1 MPRRRDEL
9 LASLIET
16 FRGALV
22 VVDTDLTVVHWN
34 AAMERLTGVARADA
48 HGQGVDGLVAVLDAI
63 SLPQY
68 LKRALGGEVTFTAE
82 INPGAWVEAHC
93 VPLPD
98 SSGEVSGAA
107 AMLADISEGRQRE
120 LMVGAMKAVGRS
132 LVASLDLNE
141 VLDTITAK
149 TLEAMAADSALVVSW
164 DGQAPEFRVMRAAG
178 RLSDQYATAGAI
190 PVSGGPVSQAVLG
203 GHPVTTPNLLA
214 DPRFW
219 VTAARKAQIEREG
232 FKAVAVAPLIAKER
246 VHGALVV
253 HYWTE
258 RIVSDQELAALRLLG
273 EQAAVAID
281 NAQNY
286 AAATRRAERM
296 RELAEVERLVA
307 GSLELDDVLRRIAE
321 ATARLLGAPVVHL
334 WTADPDRRQL
344 RLRAWSVEPGVPD
357 VVMPKILDFG
367 EGISGTAA
375 ERRVPIFV
383 LDASR
388 DTRVAH
394 PNWWREAGLG
404 TILAVPMI
412 SGETLLG
419 VLTVRARPGDI
430 SPEEDTPL
438 VNSLAGQAT
447 LAIRNAHAYA
457 DAVRRGAR
465 LRELAALSQS
475 ITASLDTPD
484 VMQRIVDAA
493 AGMAPDALA
502 AVHIFDSARNMLRFV
517 AFSSLEMS
525 ELPHERPADAG
536 LPGLVFERRQ
546 PVLVEDPRSHP
557 RALAPNWWQARPRA
571 TYFGAPIMVGDV
583 LLGVLDY
590 VTTEGP
596 PDPEAQEALRLLTA
610 YAGIAIRNAS
620 LYQAERSQAARV
632 AALAGIN
639 QRISSALELDALL
652 RIIAE
657 TAADLTGVK
666 YAVFWLADEERRTLT
681 FKSASAP
688 GIAEDFPQ
696 PVVDYG
702 VGSVGWIARLRAP
715 VRIDDIFADERIYQ
729 RDWWRRWGVTAFAG
743 YPVLAG
749 EELLAVLML
758 CHSEPIRFTEHNHDV
773 VDMFIA
779 QASVAIQNARLFSEA
794 QRRRGVAE
802 ALARLGREM
811 AGTLDLERIAELVA
825 HGLMELLGG
834 VGSAMYRHEPN
845 GSLHVVACFGDVP
858 VDKGTVLGPGEA
870 VVGRAVAER
879 RIVATRDVLS
889 EPGIQLSPGLRLRM
903 ERQAARAVVA
913 VPLVARGHVVGA
925 LGLNAE
931 SGRVFSWDELR
942 LLQAFADQVA
952 LAFEN
957 AQLYATANDSLAK
970 LRDTQAQLVQAGKMS
985 ALGQLVSGVAHEL
998 NNPLSVIIGYG
1009 QLLMNRGLPDPLRRP
1024 VELMVQ
1030 QGDRMS
1036 KIVRNLLYFA
1046 RQRPPE
1052 HAAVDLN
1059 RVIEETL
1066 ALRVNQLA
1074 LSRVSVERDFASD
1087 LPPVIGDAHQLQQV
1101 FLNLLLNAEQAI
1113 ASAGREGR
1121 IVFRTW
1127 ADDGLV
1133 RADVMDSGPGIAP
1146 EILPRVFEPFF
1157 TTKDVGTGTGLG
1169 LSVSYGIVQEHGGRL
1184 SVESEPGRTVFKLEL
1199 PAGASTAA
1207 TEARV
1212 ELASLG
1218 LVGQGRM
1225 ALLVEDEPSIVEFVQ
1240 TLLSETGWR
1249 VDVAPGGRTGL
1260 DHLRARHY
1268 DLVVSDMR
1276 MSDGDGEDFYRRAVV
1291 ADPALAQRFLF
1302 VTGDTAN
1309 ERAWDFLRTA
1319 NAAVLEKPFPPDAFL
1334 EAVRRIVAH

>member
-1 MPRRRDEL
+1 
-9 LASLIET
+9 
-16 FRGALV
+16 
-22 VVDTDLTVVHWN
+22 
-34 AAMERLTGVARADA
+34 VA
-48 HGQGVDGLVAVLDAI
+48 
-63 SLPQY
+63 
-68 LKRALGGEVTFTAE
+68 
-82 INPGAWVEAHC
+82 
-93 VPLPD
+93 
-98 SSGEVSGAA
+98 
-107 AMLADISEGRQRE
+107 
-120 LMVGAMKAVGRS
+120 
-132 LVASLDLNE
+132 
-141 VLDTITAK
+141 
-149 TLEAMAADSALVVSW
+149 
-164 DGQAPEFRVMRAAG
+164 
-178 RLSDQYATAGAI
+178 
-190 PVSGGPVSQAVLG
+190 
-203 GHPVTTPNLLA
+203 TPNLLA
-214 DPRFW
+214 DSRFW
-219 VTAARKAQIEREG
+219 VTPARRAQIEREG

-258 RIVSDQELAALRLLG
+258 RTVNDQELATLRLLG

-281 NAQNY
+281 NARNY
-286 AAATRRAERM
+286 AEATRRAERM

-334 WTADPDRRQL
+334 WTADADRRQL

-357 VVMPKILDFG
+357 VAMPKVVDFG
-367 EGISGTAA
+367 EGITGTAA
-375 ERRVPIFV
+375 ETRAPIFV

-388 DTRVAH
+388 DPRVAN

-404 TILAVPMI
+404 TILAVPMT

-419 VLTVRARPGDI
+419 VLTVRARPGNI
-430 SPEEDTPL
+430 SPGEDTPL

-484 VMQRIVDAA
+484 VLQRIVDAA

-502 AVHIFDSARNMLRFV
+502 AVHIFDAARNVLRFA

-525 ELPHERPADAG
+525 ELPHERPAEAG
-536 LPGLVFERRQ
+536 LPGIVFERRQ
-546 PVLVEDPRSHP
+546 SVLVEDPRHHP
-557 RALAPNWWQARPRA
+557 RALAPAWWQARPRA
-571 TYFGAPIMVGDV
+571 TYFGVPIMVGEI

-639 QRISSALELDALL
+639 QRISSALDLDALL

-688 GIAEDFPQ
+688 GVAKDFPQ

-729 RDWWRRWGVTAFAG
+729 RDWWQRWGVTAFAG

-758 CHSEPIRFTEHNHDV
+758 CHSEPIRFTEQNHDV

-794 QRRRGVAE
+794 QRRRGAAE
-802 ALARLGREM
+802 ALARLGREL

-834 VGSAMYRHEPN
+834 HGSAMYRHEPQD
-845 GSLHVVACFGDVP
+845 GTLHVVACFGDVP
-858 VDKGTVLGPGEA
+858 VGKGTVLGPGEA
-870 VVGRAVAER
+870 IAGRAVAER
-879 RIVATRDVLS
+879 RIVAARDVLN
-889 EPGIQLSPGLRLRM
+889 EPGIQLSSALRLRM
-903 ERQAARAVVA
+903 EQQTARAVVA

-931 SGRVFSWDELR
+931 AGRVFSWDELR

-970 LRDTQAQLVQAGKMS
+970 LRETQAQLVQAGKMS

-1009 QLLMNRGLPDPLRRP
+1009 QLLMTRGLPDPMRRP

-1052 HAAVDLN
+1052 HAPVDLN
-1059 RVIEETL
+1059 QVIEQTL

-1074 LSRVSVERDFASD
+1074 LSRVSVERDFAPN
-1087 LPPVIGDAHQLQQV
+1087 LPPVTGDAHQLQQV

-1121 IVFRTW
+1121 IIFRTC
-1127 ADDGLV
+1127 AVPDDGTV
-1133 RADVMDSGPGIAP
+1133 RAEVIDSGPGIPP
-1146 EILPRVFEPFF
+1146 EIMPRVFEPFF

-1184 SVESEPGRTVFKLEL
+1184 SVESEPGRTAFTLEL
-1199 PAGASTAA
+1199 PAGATIGGPQGQAEPAA
-1207 TEARV
+1207 
-1212 ELASLG
+1212 LG
-1218 LVGQGRM
+1218 LIGQGRT

-1240 TLLSETGWR
+1240 TLLRETGWR
-1249 VDVAPGGRTGL
+1249 VDVAPGGRAGL
-1260 DHLRARHY
+1260 DHLRRRHY

-1276 MSDGDGEDFYRRAVV
+1276 MADGDGEDFYRRAVV
-1291 ADPALAQRFLF
+1291 TDPALAHRFLF

-1309 ERAWDFLRTA
+1309 RGAWAFLKTA
-1319 NAAVLEKPFPPDAFL
+1319 NAAVLEKPFPPDVFL